1 MRARTP
7 WWAVGFVALGIG
19 LAVAALIFQL
29 GWVAWWIGLGLAA
42 VALIYTVAT
51 RWGRRGAVIGCL
63 LAAIML
69 AVPSLVI
76 RIGGG
81 PDIEEWPVAL
91 VGDVLVF
98 HGPSGASGVSLT
110 SGETLWE
117 ADLGGLQAAGGTLFA
132 SSVPGSEHGGV
143 VDAATG
149 KVLWTLPSH
158 GAPSAVGSGTLA
170 VTGGGSVTGYDSA
183 TGAEL
188 WRVPG
193 TVLPETWCGTGP
205 QMPLLLK
212 AQQDWVA
219 VSQFDRI
226 LVVDM
231 ATGEPSQARL
241 DPQSVS
247 IYGDRAIAL
256 DRKGGVVRVADLGT
270 GDVRATDLR
279 WQIGQ
284 KCYDV
289 DGAPV
294 YVDTLR
300 DVVGIIDPASG
311 EVVETD
317 LETRGL
323 EISGSMT
330 RESVHGLPGR
340 YRDGRVVD
348 LTTGEPYPAMPG
360 RPESRPEGHLVRDV
374 LDDVL
379 IVNSDVFDAL
389 GARHPMLLVVGE
401 RGQRLMA
408 GPSRDDIVE
417 AVAAVR

>member
-19 LAVAALIFQL
+19 LAVAALIFRL
-29 GWVAWWIGLGLAA
+29 GWVAWWIGLGVAA
-42 VALIYTVAT
+42 VALVHTVAT

-81 PDIEEWPVAL
+81 RVEAWPVAL

-98 HGPSGASGVSLT
+98 DGPSGANGVSLM

-149 KVLWTLPSH
+149 KVLWALPSH
-158 GAPSAVGSGTLA
+158 GAPIAVGSGTLA
-170 VTGGGSVTGYDSA
+170 VTGGGSVVGYDPA
-183 TGAEL
+183 TGAER

-193 TVLPETWCGTGP
+193 AALPGTWCGNGP
-205 QMPLLLK
+205 QIPSLLA
-212 AQQDWVA
+212 AQQDWLA
-219 VSQFDRI
+219 VSQRDRMV
-226 LVVDM
+226 VVDM
-231 ATGEPSQARL
+231 ATGEPSHARL

-247 IYGDRAIAL
+247 VHGDRAVVI
-256 DRKGGVVRVADLGT
+256 DRMSDAVQVADLGT
-270 GDVRATDLR
+270 GEVRDTTLTWR
-279 WQIGQ
+279 QTEE
-284 KCYDV
+284 CFDV

-294 YVDTLR
+294 YVDARR
-300 DVVGIIDPASG
+300 DLVGIIDLASG

-317 LETRGL
+317 LKTRGL
-323 EISGSMT
+323 EISASS
-330 RESVHGLPGR
+330 RPESVHGLPGR
-340 YRDGRVVD
+340 YKDGRVID

-360 RPESRPEGHLVRDV
+360 HPERRPEGHLVRDV

-379 IVNSDVFDAL
+379 IVSSDVFDAL
-389 GARHPMLLVVGE
+389 GARHRMILVVGE

>member
-29 GWVAWWIGLGLAA
+29 GWVPWWIGLGVAA
-42 VALIYTVAT
+42 VALIHTVAT

-81 PDIEEWPVAL
+81 RVEAWPVAL

-98 HGPSGASGVSLT
+98 NGPSGASGVSLT

-117 ADLGGLQAAGGTLFA
+117 AGLGGLQAAGGTLYA
-132 SSVPGSEHGGV
+132 SSVAGSYEGGV
-143 VDAATG
+143 VDPATG
-149 KVLWTLPSH
+149 EVLWMLPSP
-158 GAPSAVGSGTLA
+158 GAPIAVGSGTLA
-170 VTGGGSVTGYDSA
+170 VTGGGSVTGYDPE
-183 TGAEL
+183 TGAER

-193 TVLPETWCGTGP
+193 SAPVQTWCRSDRGFLRLRAT
-205 QMPLLLK
+205 
-212 AQQDWVA
+212 QQDWLA
-219 VSQFDRI
+219 VSQGDRMVI
-226 LVVDM
+226 VDM
-231 ATGEPSQARL
+231 ATGEPSKARL
-241 DPQSVS
+241 DPRSVS
-247 IYGDRAIAL
+247 IHADRAIVL
-256 DRKGGVVRVADLGT
+256 DRESGAVQVADLGT
-270 GDVRATDLR
+270 GEVRDTDLTDRAT
-279 WQIGQ
+279 QE
-284 KCYDV
+284 CFDV

-294 YVDTLR
+294 YVDKVR
-300 DVVGIIDPASG
+300 DVVGMVDLASG
-311 EVVETD
+311 EVMETD

-348 LTTGEPYPAMPG
+348 LTTGEPHPAMPG
-360 RPESRPEGHLVRDV
+360 RPESRPEGYLVRDV

-379 IVNSDVFDAL
+379 IVSSGVFDAL

>member
-19 LAVAALIFQL
+19 LAVAALIFRL
-29 GWVAWWIGLGLAA
+29 GWVAWWIGLGVAA
-42 VALIYTVAT
+42 VALVHTVAT

-81 PDIEEWPVAL
+81 RVEAWPVAL

-98 HGPSGASGVSLT
+98 NGSSGASGVSLT

-132 SSVPGSEHGGV
+132 WSVPGSEHGGV

-149 KVLWTLPSH
+149 KVLWTLPS
-158 GAPSAVGSGTLA
+158 GGTPSAVGSGTLA
-170 VTGGGSVTGYDSA
+170 VSGGGSVVGYDSA

-188 WRVPG
+188 WRVRG
-193 TVLPETWCGTGP
+193 TVLPWTWCGNGS
-205 QMPLLLK
+205 QMPRLLTAK
-212 AQQDWVA
+212 QDWVA
-219 VSQFDRI
+219 VSLRDRI
-226 LVVDM
+226 VVVDM

-241 DPQSVS
+241 DPQSMS

-270 GDVRATDLR
+270 GEVRDTDLTDRAT
-279 WQIGQ
+279 QE
-284 KCYDV
+284 CFDV

-294 YVDTLR
+294 YVDKVR
-300 DVVGIIDPASG
+300 DVVGMVDLASG
-311 EVVETD
+311 EVMETD

-360 RPESRPEGHLVRDV
+360 RPESRPEGYLVRDV

-379 IVNSDVFDAL
+379 IVSSGVFDAL